1 MSNTSNIPNFYV
13 DLSGMFN
20 IQKDFIKYNVGP
32 NEPSLLAIN
41 GNVSTGLNRLYNDY
55 VTSNYTVNDTLE
67 RQQEMINI
75 VKTEQDRLKMKKD
88 EIDSAYTG
96 KQRGIILNE
105 SYSLRY
111 KQILKIILVIIVTLI
126 LFIIII
132 FISKRFPFLP
142 APIFELLSII
152 VVSSGIIIVY
162 YLTVSLLSRSR
173 VYYNELNLPPP
184 GTVGNVTSSS
194 SSDYNKLFKDLTN
207 QINANMCVG
216 SSCCAVGTYWDPGN
230 GTCVGNS
237 ISSFTTIDLSQIK
250 GEFNGSVKPNSPN
263 EFSDYTLVR

>member
-1 MSNTSNIPNFYV
+1 MSNIPNFYV

-32 NEPSLLAIN
+32 DEPSLLAIN
-41 GNVSTGLNRLYNDY
+41 SNVSTGLNRLYDDY
-55 VTSNYTVNDTLE
+55 ISSNYTVNDTLE
-67 RQQEMINI
+67 RQQKMIDI
-75 VKTEQDRLKMKKD
+75 VKKEQERIKMKKD

-111 KQILKIILVIIVTLI
+111 KQILKIILVIIITII

-132 FISKRFPFLP
+132 FISNRFPFFSP
-142 APIFELLSII
+142 IIFELLSVI

-162 YLTVSLLSRSR
+162 FLTVSLLSRSR
-173 VYYNELNLPPP
+173 VYYNKLDLPPP
-184 GTVGNVTSSS
+184 GPVGNTLPTSSS
-194 SSDYNKLFKDLTN
+194 STEYNKLFNDLTN
-207 QINANMCVG
+207 QMNANMCIG
-216 SSCCAVGTYWDPGN
+216 SSCCADGTHWDPEN
-230 GTCVGNS
+230 STCVGNT
-237 ISSFTTIDLSQIK
+237 ISSFTTINLSQLK
-250 GEFNGSVKPNSPN
+250 GDLNGSVKPNSPN